1 MAVLRLALCVFLLF
15 GASCGFKFADR
26 GWRDKPHEG
35 RYTKGIGDYDLLVPV
50 RVDPEGSFV
59 SHSLPSFF
67 QQDVRRRKREARAD
81 SERVHYGIN
90 LDGQDHV
97 VELWPNHGLI
107 SPGFVV
113 ETRQSG
119 SASDLNK
126 LKIRSVND
134 SQCHYT
140 GRIKGQPESR
150 VALSTCDGIVGH
162 IRTKRD
168 VYLIEP
174 VEGHEPEV
182 NGQHLHLVYK
192 RSASHDRKGKCGT
205 RNDWETAW
213 ANRLKNEY
221 NQKKDNARKR
231 SVSDDTRMGFNRKR
245 SAEDQTKFIE
255 VMLVADKKFLEVR
268 KDIDYEQYL
277 LTTVN
282 MASDI
287 LHDETVG
294 QTMDLVLVR
303 LMYLEKEDE
312 EVDLTINIDADATLT
327 SFCKWSTRMNPVLTH
342 PNHHDISVL
351 VTKHDICLGPDGC
364 GTSGLADIAG
374 ACARNQSCAICE
386 DKGLVVGTISA
397 HEIVHLLGAD
407 HDSEDE
413 NAPPGECPGIVEG
426 YNIHVM
432 SPYSQVSP
440 ASWSTCSKKFIAE
453 FFENDLGKCFLDEPQ
468 EHNFKFPEMLPGVL
482 YDREWQ
488 CIDNFGPMEPCDH
501 GPDKNCKY
509 LTCRTAGAQECTF
522 IGPPA
527 DGTSCGDNKWCFGG
541 KCVVVGVRPNAVN
554 GQWGEWLS
562 WSECSRTCG
571 GGVSVSE
578 RQCDNPR
585 PANHGRYCLGKR
597 RRYKI
602 CNTEPCDDNSSF
614 RAEQCEAYNTDDIK
628 WTPFNDETPESVCA
642 LVCSNN
648 KHEYRTLKPR
658 VKDGTP
664 CKIGS
669 RDKCIAGKCRN
680 VGCDWVLDS
689 EAVEDVCGVC
699 DGDAS
704 TCDFV
709 DEVNSESG
717 EDYQEITTIPAGA
730 RHVSVEEVT
739 ASRNLLALSAA
750 DRKTFFLNGDYTVE
764 EDGVKRIP
772 GSIVLYNNV
781 DPQRETLYIE
791 GPTKEDLILYIL
803 NNKDPNPGIHYKY
816 SIPSTSAYDPKFVW
830 DLVDWG
836 PCSAFCGGG
845 TQLSQ
850 PSCFEEKRGKV
861 SKMHCKDIPKPTANT
876 RSCNTQSC
884 KVRWRVGEWG
894 RCSGCI
900 GRPGHKYR
908 VVDCVKQS
916 PFEDSEDMIEPSEC
930 EGQKPSN
937 KELCSSNKPCAVNY
951 RKRHTS
957 LQRDASESGDEN
969 GILIIDKPNP
979 DRFKVVEVPKN
990 QGVNNL
996 NLSDEAL
1003 EALGDQVASNMDA
1016 TKTGEEAH
1024 KRLKEG
1030 KEQIE
1035 VEDGEED
1042 DILNLY

>member
-119 SASDLNK
+119 SASDLNR

-221 NQKKDNARKR
+221 KQKKDNARKR
-231 SVSDDTRMGFNRKR
+231 SVWDDTRMDFNRKR
-245 SAEDQTKFIE
+245 SVDDDTKYIE

-277 LTTVN
+277 LTATN

-312 EVDLTINIDADATLT
+312 EVGLTINTDADATLT
-327 SFCKWSTRMNPVLTH
+327 SFCKWSTRKNLAPTH

-351 VTKHDICLGPDGC
+351 VSKHDMCLGPDDC

-374 ACARNQSCAICE
+374 ACGPNQSCCICE
-386 DKGLVVGTISA
+386 DKGLVVGTIIA
-397 HEIVHLLGAD
+397 HEIGHLLGAD
-407 HDSEDE
+407 HDSEDD
-413 NAPPGECPGIVEG
+413 NPPPGECPGAVEG

-432 SPYSQVSP
+432 APWSQVSP

-453 FFENDLGKCFLDEPQ
+453 FFESGLGTCLLNEPQ
-468 EHNFKFPEMLPGVL
+468 EHDFKFPEMLPGVL
-482 YDREWQ
+482 YDRAWQ
-488 CIDNFGPMEPCDH
+488 CIDSFGPMEPCDH

-527 DGTSCGDNKWCFGG
+527 DGTSCGDNKWCFSGE
-541 KCVVVGVRPNAVN
+541 CVDVGVRAKAVN
-554 GQWGEWLS
+554 GQWGEWGS
-562 WSECSRTCG
+562 WSECSKKCG
-571 GGVSVSE
+571 GGTSSSE
-578 RQCDNPR
+578 RKCDNPR
-585 PANHGRYCLGKR
+585 TAGHGEYCLGKR
-597 RRYKI
+597 RRHRP
-602 CNTEPCDDNSSF
+602 CNTEACD
-614 RAEQCEAYNTDDIK
+614 K
-628 WTPFNDETPESVCA
+628 
-642 LVCSNN
+642 
-648 KHEYRTLKPR
+648 
-658 VKDGTP
+658 
-664 CKIGS
+664 
-669 RDKCIAGKCRN
+669 
-680 VGCDWVLDS
+680 
-689 EAVEDVCGVC
+689 
-699 DGDAS
+699 
-704 TCDFV
+704 
-709 DEVNSESG
+709 
-717 EDYQEITTIPAGA
+717 
-730 RHVSVEEVT
+730 
-739 ASRNLLALSAA
+739 
-750 DRKTFFLNGDYTVE
+750 
-764 EDGVKRIP
+764 
-772 GSIVLYNNV
+772 
-781 DPQRETLYIE
+781 
-791 GPTKEDLILYIL
+791 
-803 NNKDPNPGIHYKY
+803 
-816 SIPSTSAYDPKFVW
+816 
-830 DLVDWG
+830 
-836 PCSAFCGGG
+836 
-845 TQLSQ
+845 
-850 PSCFEEKRGKV
+850 
-861 SKMHCKDIPKPTANT
+861 
-876 RSCNTQSC
+876 
-884 KVRWRVGEWG
+884 
-894 RCSGCI
+894 
-900 GRPGHKYR
+900 
-908 VVDCVKQS
+908 
-916 PFEDSEDMIEPSEC
+916 
-930 EGQKPSN
+930 
-937 KELCSSNKPCAVNY
+937 
-951 RKRHTS
+951 
-957 LQRDASESGDEN
+957 
-969 GILIIDKPNP
+969 
-979 DRFKVVEVPKN
+979 
-990 QGVNNL
+990 
-996 NLSDEAL
+996 
-1003 EALGDQVASNMDA
+1003 
-1016 TKTGEEAH
+1016 
-1024 KRLKEG
+1024 
-1030 KEQIE
+1030 
-1035 VEDGEED
+1035 
-1042 DILNLY
+1042 